1 MVRGETKMEREILVK
16 NIDKKVFGREEIL
29 EAAYK
34 ENSDFKATSF
44 RNLMARLLDSK
55 TIVRVG
61 RNRYINKNLKS
72 YENHYS
78 EEVSEIISEVEIKFP
93 LLNFQVWELSWLNEF
108 FNHLIAKNI
117 VFLEVENSGC
127 EFVYSF
133 LSETRKSGVLLRPS
147 QKELEYYSFDGTVV
161 IDRLIS
167 ETPKKRINS
176 HHVAIEK
183 IIVDLFADKNVKSIL
198 SVDDYPEAVERMF
211 EKYAVDRS
219 KLFRYAGRRNKSEEI
234 TAFLKNNTS
243 VDLLTGV

>member
-1 MVRGETKMEREILVK
+1 MERENLFE
-16 NIDKKVFGREEIL
+16 NIDKKVFGRQEIL
-29 EAAYK
+29 ETAYREK
-34 ENSDFKATSF
+34 SGFKATSL
-44 RNLMARLLDSK
+44 RNLMAHLLDSR

-61 RNRYINKNLKS
+61 RNRYINKNLKN

-78 EEVSEIISEVEIKFP
+78 DQVADIISEVEAKFP
-93 LLNFQVWELSWLNEF
+93 LLDFQVWELRWLNEF

-133 LSETRKSGVLLRPS
+133 LSETRKGALLLRPS
-147 QKELEYYSFDGTVV
+147 QKELEYYSFDGTV
-161 IDRLIS
+161 IINRLIS

-183 IIVDLFADKNVKSIL
+183 IIVDLFADKTVKSLL
-198 SVDDYPEAVERMF
+198 SVDDYPEAIERIF

-234 TAFLKNNTS
+234 TAFLKDNTS

>member
-1 MVRGETKMEREILVK
+1 MERENLVE
-16 NIDKKVFGREEIL
+16 NIDKKVFGRKEIL
-29 EAAYK
+29 EAAYR
-34 ENSDFKATSF
+34 ENSAFKATSF
-44 RNLMARLLDSK
+44 RNLMAHLLDSK

-61 RNRYINKNLKS
+61 RNRYINKSLKN
-72 YENHYS
+72 YENLCS
-78 EEVSEIISEVEIKFP
+78 DQVADIISKVEARFP
-93 LLNFQVWELSWLNEF
+93 LLDFQVWELRWLNEF

-133 LSETRKSGVLLRPS
+133 LSETRKGGVLLRPS
-147 QKELEYYSFDGTVV
+147 QKELEFYSFDGTVIV
-161 IDRLIS
+161 NRLIS

-183 IIVDLFADKNVKSIL
+183 IIVDLFADKTVKSLL
-198 SVDDYPEAVERMF
+198 SVDDYPEAIERIF
-211 EKYAVDRS
+211 ERYAVDRS